1 MRDFTLDEL
10 KTAVPFSE
18 NGRWIAPAYRMTDG
32 RVGGYIFNT
41 EEEAKGELVL
51 LISRMENKIKWK
63 AEEDK
68 RKQDEINA
76 ENALIL
82 SYKGFLDENPM
93 KAGKQRAT
101 LEKTAWFQPVSRMV
115 SKKEFVE
122 IVLADGY
129 KPNTRQKMK
138 KVSGGYLEKD
148 GDKIEYILTKDGSSY
163 VVNKTEHQ
171 YAEYVDTQNFFLG

>member
-1 MRDFTLDEL
+1 MKDFALDEL

-18 NGRWIAPAYRMTDG
+18 NGRWIAPAYHMTNG
-32 RVGGYIFNT
+32 RLGGYIFNT
-41 EEEAKGELVL
+41 EQEAKNEIALLV
-51 LISRMENKIKWK
+51 SRLENKIKWQ

-68 RKQDEINA
+68 RKQDEVSA
-76 ENALIL
+76 EKALVL
-82 SYKGFLDENPM
+82 SYRGFLDKNPM

-122 IVLADGY
+122 IVLANGY
-129 KPNTRQKMK
+129 KPDTRQKMK

-163 VVNKTEHQ
+163 VVNKTEYD
-171 YAEYVDTQNFFLG
+171 YAIFLTNERK